1 MAGYHPR
8 LVRGEWLAEEVAE
21 VGGGATQK
29 GPTCGFI

>member
-21 VGGGATQK
+21 VGGATQK